1 MQKKENKM
9 VEEVLQN
16 NKKKIL
22 LHSCCA
28 VCMAYPMELL
38 KKEYEPIVFF
48 FNPNIYPLT
57 EHDRRRDEL
66 INYCKK
72 MDYEYIIQEEDSSGW
87 YKFIE
92 GFEQEPEKGLR
103 CNKCFEYRL
112 AVTAQNAK
120 DLEIDFISTTLS
132 VSPHKVSKNIFSVG
146 EEIQNKYGVSFL
158 QMDFKKQNG
167 FLKTMQIAKENDFYR
182 QQYCGCEFS
191 IRP

>member
-1 MQKKENKM
+1 MI
-9 VEEVLQN
+9 EEVLQN

-48 FNPNIYPLT
+48 FNPNIYPLV
-57 EHDRRRDEL
+57 EHNRRRDEL
-66 INYCKK
+66 INYCRN
-72 MDYEYIIQEEDSSGW
+72 MGYEYILEEEDSSSW
-87 YKFIE
+87 YKFVQGLE
-92 GFEQEPEKGLR
+92 EEPEKGLR

-112 AVTAQNAK
+112 DATAKKAK
-120 DLEIDFISTTLS
+120 DLGIELFSTTLS

-146 EEIQNKYGVSFL
+146 DEVQKKYGVTFL
-158 QMDFKKQNG
+158 QMDFKKQDG
-167 FLKTMQIAKENDFYR
+167 FLKTMQIAKKINFYR

-191 IRP
+191 IRY